1 MSAGPDQI
9 LGSLAGPQLARLA
22 RAVKAGWVSADAPAS
37 VFEPL
42 VGPAAEAVA
51 AWLQEMEAAGFTPGQ
66 VHRLLEAVVAGR
78 ERDRLLVPELVVSG
92 PEVPGVPTADT
103 HAVVQSLFQE
113 AEHEVVIAGYAF
125 FGGETLFGRLAEQH
139 ARTPGLRVLFHV
151 DVPRPR
157 NDTSSADAIVMRYA
171 EDFRKRHWPW
181 QPLPEVFFDPRA
193 LETESKSRA
202 SMHAKV
208 VVVDRRKLFVTS
220 ANFTE
225 AAQQRNIELG
235 VLCALPHLAERVCA
249 YFEGLRSTGQLRR
262 LP

>member
-1 MSAGPDQI
+1 M
-9 LGSLAGPQLARLA
+9 ARLA

-125 FGGETLFGRLAEQH
+125 FGGETLFGRLAEQQ
-139 ARTPGLRVLFHV
+139 AR
-151 DVPRPR
+151 
-157 NDTSSADAIVMRYA
+157 
-171 EDFRKRHWPW
+171 
-181 QPLPEVFFDPRA
+181 
-193 LETESKSRA
+193 
-202 SMHAKV
+202 
-208 VVVDRRKLFVTS
+208 
-220 ANFTE
+220 
-225 AAQQRNIELG
+225 
-235 VLCALPHLAERVCA
+235 
-249 YFEGLRSTGQLRR
+249 
-262 LP
+262 